1 MSGNESRAQ
10 SQGQRATEFDEG
22 RYLYCA
28 VRAENGASIP
38 VEGIEGGE
46 VRIVEH
52 EGIGAVVQ
60 PVDAMFDS
68 DDLTQVKRWL
78 LAHQRVVDA
87 AGEAFDTPVPFRF
100 DTVIKG
106 DDGQVEGWIDEN
118 GAQLDEALDQLSGH
132 WEYRIEL
139 RWDET
144 AIREEIADDD
154 EELVELAERI
164 EDSSEGTGYLIE
176 KQYDQRL
183 AERLQARRD
192 EVAGELY
199 DGIDEHAA
207 AVETAGGGSTL
218 LDASGTGGADDGL
231 ETVVELSVLAPE
243 ESEGPI
249 GDVLERFLERE
260 GFDVNYTGPWPPYS
274 HAPSIGGEK

>member
-1 MSGNESRAQ
+1 MSENESR
-10 SQGQRATEFDEG
+10 SRNQRATEFDEG

-28 VRAENGASIP
+28 VRAGDDTSID

-106 DDGQVEGWIDEN
+106 DDGRVEGWIDEN
-118 GAQLDEALDQLSGH
+118 AAQLEAALEELSGR

-139 RWDET
+139 RWDE
-144 AIREEIADDD
+144 AAVREDIAEED
-154 EELVELAERI
+154 EELAELAERI
-164 EDSSEGTGYLIE
+164 DGSSEGTGYLIE

-192 EVAGELY
+192 ELADELY
-199 DGIDEHAA
+199 DGVAEHAA
-207 AVETAGGGSTL
+207 TVETAGGGSTL

-231 ETVVELSVLAPE
+231 ETVVELSVLAPA

-249 GDVLERFLERE
+249 GDVLEGFLEE

-274 HAPSIGGEK
+274 HAPSIGGEE

>member
-1 MSGNESRAQ
+1 MSGNESRNQ
-10 SQGQRATEFDEG
+10 NQRATEFDEG

-28 VRAENGASIP
+28 VRADGDASID

-106 DDGQVEGWIDEN
+106 DDGRVEGWIDEN
-118 GAQLDEALDQLSGH
+118 GAQLDEALDELSGR

-139 RWDET
+139 RWDE
-144 AIREEIADDD
+144 AAVREGIAEGD
-154 EELVELAERI
+154 EELAELEERI
-164 EDSSEGTGYLIE
+164 EGSSEGTGYLIE

-192 EVAGELY
+192 ELAGELY
-199 DGIDEHAA
+199 DRVAEHAA
-207 AVETAGGGSTL
+207 AVETAGDGGSTL
-218 LDASGTGGADDGL
+218 LDASGTNGVDDGL
-231 ETVVELSVLAPE
+231 ETVVQLSVLAPG

-249 GDVLERFLERE
+249 GDVLEGFLERE

-274 HAPSIGGEK
+274 HAPSIGGEE

>member
-1 MSGNESRAQ
+1 MSENESRN
-10 SQGQRATEFDEG
+10 QGQRATEFDEG

-46 VRIVEH
+46 VRIIERD
-52 EGIGAVVQ
+52 GIGAVVQ

-68 DDLTQVKRWL
+68 DDLAQVKRWL

-106 DDGQVEGWIDEN
+106 DDGRVEGWIDEN
-118 GAQLDEALDQLSGH
+118 GAQLEEALEELSGH

-139 RWDET
+139 KWDE
-144 AIREEIADDD
+144 AAVREGITEGD
-154 EELVELAERI
+154 EELAELEERI
-164 EDSSEGTGYLIE
+164 EGSSEGTGYLIE
-176 KQYDQRL
+176 KQYEQRL

-192 EVAGELY
+192 ELAGELY
-199 DGIDEHAA
+199 DRVAEHAA
-207 AVETAGGGSTL
+207 VVETAGGGGSTL
-218 LDASGTGGADDGL
+218 LDAGGTNGADDGL
-231 ETVVELSVLAPE
+231 ETVVQLSVLAPE

-249 GDVLERFLERE
+249 GDVLEEYLEQ
-260 GFDVNYTGPWPPYS
+260 GFDVEYTGPWPPYS
-274 HAPSIGGEK
+274 HAPSIGGEE